1 MSIKDNILNSISNFL
16 GKPQAQPQQ
25 QEQPQTQPT
34 DNEEKEVIVA
44 GDAGVFNGEGEPI
57 MSATPPKP
65 QPKEFLINGNIKK
78 ANEK

>member
-16 GKPQAQPQQ
+16 GKPEMQQ
-25 QEQPQTQPT
+25 QEQPQIQPT
-34 DNEEKEVIVA
+34 NNEEKEVIVA

-78 ANEK
+78 ANEE

>member
-16 GKPQAQPQQ
+16 GKPQPPQ
-25 QEQPQTQPT
+25 QEQPQMQPT

-44 GDAGVFNGEGEPI
+44 GDAGVFNGEGESI

>member
-16 GKPQAQPQQ
+16 GKPETQQ

-34 DNEEKEVIVA
+34 NNEEKEVIVA